1 VPPRAGGDDW
11 RAYDVAFFEIG
22 VDSEENQERIAELA
36 HLRHPI
42 LTDTTRAVAE
52 AYGVLMPSRRNVR
65 RVTFYIGADGRILD
79 IDRAPIADG
88 HGEGVAERLAALG
101 MRRRPDTRR

>member
-1 VPPRAGGDDW
+1 
-11 RAYDVAFFEIG
+11 VAFFEIG
-22 VDSEENQERIAELA
+22 VDSQENHELIAGMA

-42 LTDTTRAVAE
+42 LTDTSRAVAE
-52 AYGVLMPSRRNVR
+52 AYGVLMPNRRNVR
-65 RVTFYIGADGRILD
+65 RVTFYIGTDGRILY

-101 MRRRPDTRR
+101 IRRR

>member
-1 VPPRAGGDDW
+1 
-11 RAYDVAFFEIG
+11 VAFFELG
-22 VDSEENQERIAELA
+22 VDSEENHERIADLA

-52 AYGVLMPSRRNVR
+52 AYGVLTANGRNVR
-65 RVTFYIGADGRILD
+65 RVTFYIGTDGRILY

-88 HGEGVAERLAALG
+88 HGEGVAERLTALG
-101 MRRRPDTRR
+101 ISRSAIR